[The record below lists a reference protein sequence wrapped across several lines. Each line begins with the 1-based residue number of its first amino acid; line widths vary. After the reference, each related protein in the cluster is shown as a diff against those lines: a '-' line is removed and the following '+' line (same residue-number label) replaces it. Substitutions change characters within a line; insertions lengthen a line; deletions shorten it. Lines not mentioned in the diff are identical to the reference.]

1 MPSSKW
7 ELPSFPA
14 HNRTHQIMIDAP
26 ASIVW
31 ELVTDINLPAR
42 FSNEFT
48 GAEWLAGATHA
59 EVGSRFEGSNE
70 HPALG
75 RWQTTCTVIE
85 CEPEVCFAY
94 VNGEIDSPMATWS
107 FRLAPVGQQV
117 RLIQSARMGP
127 ARSGLS
133 IAIDAMPDK
142 EQRIIAR
149 RLSEF
154 RTNMEATLAGVKAL
168 AEAAAGESATPG

>member
-1 MPSSKW
+1 VDDGGPRYADCPSTES
-7 ELPSFPA
+7 E
-14 HNRTHQIMIDAP
+14 IMIDAP
-26 ASIVW
+26 VSVVW

-42 FSNEFT
+42 FSNEFK
-48 GAEWLAGATHA
+48 GAEWLTPATHA
-59 EVGSRFEGSNE
+59 EVGARFEGTNE

-85 CEPEVCFAY
+85 CEPGVSFAY
-94 VNGEIDSPMATWS
+94 VNGEVDSPMATWR
-107 FRLAPVGQQV
+107 FLMAPAGQHV
-117 RLIQSARMGP
+117 RLVQSAQMGP

-149 RLSEF
+149 RLKEF
-154 RTNMEATLAGVKAL
+154 RTNMAATLAGVKAL
-168 AEAAAGESATPG
+168 AEAAAGESERKG